1 MSIQGNPMG
10 LKSTEIR
17 VFNVYDIDNSTYLS
31 AIELL
36 EIVEKLNIPMVD
48 IVDWDATF
56 TFESDEAIRKYAEGL
71 YPNGKQREGVVI
83 RPMTESRIGNMRC
96 SMKSINLMYK
106 G

>member
-1 MSIQGNPMG
+1 MG
-10 LKSTEIR
+10 IKGLDIR
-17 VFNVYDIDNSTYLS
+17 VFNLYDIVSHEYLEGS
-31 AIELL
+31 
-36 EIVEKLNIPMVD
+36 VVRNFCQKHNIPMVD
-48 IVDWDATF
+48 IVDWDETF